1 MGERKNAFVD
11 VLQNRMDPR
20 SSSSPRGVCK
30 DESSRGLNAGR
41 PESDVDKLAA
51 SSPLDHSYAGRLLT

>member
-20 SSSSPRGVCK
+20 SSSLRGVCK